1 MTEPAQLSFDF
12 DVRPAMGQE
21 DFLVAPCNEDAVA
34 WIDPWP
40 EWPAAAICVY
50 GPAGCGKTH
59 LANVWRTRSG
69 AIAVPAGSLTA
80 RNVADLLSDA
90 TACVVDGA
98 DGVADELA
106 LLHLY
111 NLLVER
117 RGHLLLTAAA
127 PPARWDIALDDLR
140 SRLLAVP
147 AVAIGTPDEGLLGA
161 VMIKMFADRQIHVPH
176 DVLMYLVL
184 RIERSFASARRA
196 VEELDRA
203 ALSAHR
209 RLTVPLAREVLA
221 DRNLT

>member
-1 MTEPAQLSFDF
+1 MTAPAQLSFDF

-34 WIDPWP
+34 WIDSWP
-40 EWPAAAICVY
+40 EWPAPALCVY

-69 AIAVPAGSLTA
+69 AVTIPAASVDG
-80 RNVADLLSDA
+80 RNVAELLSDA
-90 TACVVDGA
+90 TACVIDGA
-98 DGVADELA
+98 DCAADEVA

-117 RGHLLLTAAA
+117 RGHLLLTAAE
-127 PPARWDIALDDLR
+127 PPARWEIGLNDLR

-147 AVAIGTPDEGLLGA
+147 AVAIGAPDEGLLGA
-161 VMIKMFADRQIHVPH
+161 VMIKMFADRQIQVPH

-221 DRNLT
+221 DQNLT

>member
-1 MTEPAQLSFDF
+1 MTAPAQLSFDF

-34 WIDPWP
+34 WIDSWP
-40 EWPAAAICVY
+40 DWPAAAICVY

-69 AIAVPAGSLTA
+69 AIAIPARGLDVG
-80 RNVADLLSDA
+80 NVADLLSDA

-98 DGVADELA
+98 DGVTDETA

-117 RGHLLLTAAA
+117 RGHLLLTAPA
-127 PPARWDIALDDLR
+127 PPARWDIGLDDLR

-147 AVAIGTPDEGLLGA
+147 SVAIGAPDEGLLGA
-161 VMIKMFADRQIHVPH
+161 VMIKMFADRQIQVPH

-221 DRNLT
+221 DQNLT